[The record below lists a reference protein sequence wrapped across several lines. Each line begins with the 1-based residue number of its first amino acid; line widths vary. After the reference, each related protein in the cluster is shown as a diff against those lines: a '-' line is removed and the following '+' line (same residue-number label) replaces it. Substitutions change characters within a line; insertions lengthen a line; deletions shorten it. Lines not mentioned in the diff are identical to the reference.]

1 MREDV
6 ERVFVYGTLRPPRPG
21 VPADASRFYYRVA
34 PYVERST
41 AARLHGVVLYDAGA
55 FPAARPGEGTIHGDL
70 LIVTPPALALMDQ
83 IEGHPAFFHRTEV
96 AAQTEAGPVTVW
108 VYWAP
113 EELVAEKDSI
123 PGGDWFE
130 YIRKSR

>member
-1 MREDV
+1 MAERV

-34 PYVERST
+34 PYVER
-41 AARLHGVVLYDAGA
+41 AIEARLSAAVLYDAGA
-55 FPAARPGEGTIHGDL
+55 FPAARPGEGVVHGDL
-70 LIVTPPALALMDQ
+70 LIVTPPALHLMDQ
-83 IEGHPAFFHRTEV
+83 IEGHPVFFQRTEATV
-96 AAQTEAGPVTVW
+96 QTEAGPVTAW

-113 EELVAEKDSI
+113 EELVAERDSI

-130 YIRKSR
+130 HICC